1 MGIKLATDEIR
12 YIGLFESMT
21 GATVKDCIFEDN
33 KNKIVYVVKEGDMG
47 LAIGKNG
54 VNAQRVKE
62 TVNKSIDIIEYSEDP
77 VKFIKNIIWPVK
89 VKSIH
94 VSERRD
100 GKKIAVLDINKKDKG
115 LVIGKEGKNI
125 DRIKNLLKRH
135 HNLDDIMIM

>member
-1 MGIKLATDEIR
+1 MGIKISTDEIK

-54 VNAQRVKE
+54 TNAQKVKE
-62 TVNKSIDIIEYSEDP
+62 TLNKPIDIIEYSEDP

-94 VSERRD
+94 LSERKD
-100 GKKIAVLDINKKDKG
+100 GKKIAILDINKKDKG

>member
-54 VNAQRVKE
+54 ANAQKVKE
-62 TVNKSIDIIEYSEDP
+62 TLNKSIDIIEYSEDP
-77 VKFIKNIIWPVK
+77 VKFIMNIIWPVK

-100 GKKIAVLDINKKDKG
+100 GKKVAVLDINKKDKG

-135 HNLDDIMIM
+135 HNVDDIMIM